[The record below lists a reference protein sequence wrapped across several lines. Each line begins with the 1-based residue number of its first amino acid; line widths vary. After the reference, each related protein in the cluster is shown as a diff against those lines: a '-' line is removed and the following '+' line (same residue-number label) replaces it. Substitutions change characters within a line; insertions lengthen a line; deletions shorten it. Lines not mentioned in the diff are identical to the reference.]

1 MMRIPGSVPR
11 WTRRSIT
18 VLIAAVAVTAHLVG
32 CSSSDPADPGS
43 ATTADASFPKTLRH
57 MYGETV
63 LDSTPARVATW
74 GAGATDAVL
83 ALGVMPVAMPSTT
96 YGGGDDLTYP
106 WIAESIARNGGE
118 APALLDD
125 VLGPLSVEK
134 LVAADPDVLLAPHS
148 GLTRSEYDAVTSAG
162 IPVVAPPSE
171 LWSTPW
177 RDTIGVTGE
186 VLGKSVE
193 ATELVS
199 ELDQQVVDAGAGHP
213 EFRDRTIAY
222 VSEAQDV
229 YYLLLP
235 SDPRVELLENLGFT
249 SDPSVTELAT
259 GDSTF
264 STAVSSE
271 EISRIDASVVFTQVD
286 TDAALREF
294 LSSDVSRQIPAVAAG
309 AVAGFVGQEAG
320 AAIGPTA
327 LTIPYFL
334 PTLVD
339 GLATAVDA
347 AER

>member
-1 MMRIPGSVPR
+1 MTRILGR
-11 WTRRSIT
+11 TARRTNRSIA
-18 VLIAAVAVTAHLVG
+18 VLIATAAVTAQLIG
-32 CSSSDPADPGS
+32 CSTSDPAEPAS
-43 ATTADASFPKTLRH
+43 TTTTDESFPKTVRH
-57 MYGETV
+57 MYGETT
-63 LDSTPARVATW
+63 LDSAPTRVATW

-106 WIAESIARNGGE
+106 WIAESIARNGGG

-193 ATELVS
+193 AIELVS
-199 ELDQQVVDAGAGHP
+199 ELDQQVVDAGARHP

-286 TDAALREF
+286 TDTALQQF
-294 LSSDVSRQIPAVAAG
+294 MASDVSRQIPAVATG

-339 GLATAVDA
+339 GLATAVGA